1 MFLRQERG
9 KIIICKNL
17 AGLPYNN
24 TESKNKQKADILGGT
39 LYCANNLTLIYT
51 HSTHMHTHTHTHT
64 HTHMNKKRHN
74 HINIHIY
81 TQKHTHKALR

>member
-64 HTHMNKKRHN
+64 HMNKKRHN

-81 TQKHTHKALR
+81 IHKHTHKVLR

>member
-64 HTHMNKKRHN
+64 
-74 HINIHIY
+74 
-81 TQKHTHKALR
+81 

>member
-81 TQKHTHKALR
+81 TQKHTHKVLR